1 MFNIMGSLAIAYLAG
16 SGVVTNSNVVGRG
29 LFRALRHVVDGNY
42 RDAGI
47 EAIAAVTA
55 PALMSYATTCAL
67 VMDVVDGAYELA
79 DPALQGPDI
88 RQLPRAA

>member
-1 MFNIMGSLAIAYLAG
+1 MVNILGSPALAYLAG

-29 LFRALRHVVDGNY
+29 LFRSLRHVVEGNY
-42 RDAGI
+42 REAGV

-67 VMDVVDGAYELA
+67 VMDVVDGAYDLA
-79 DPALQGPDI
+79 DPALQDPDI
-88 RQLPRAA
+88 RRFPQRA